1 MIGRIWLV
9 AGAALVLFVVIWF
22 FALWLPASRELDDA
36 NDELDAAEATIQELE
51 QERER
56 LRIATEDAPV
66 IQTQLRTLEAAIPGR
81 PDLADFMLSLSEAEV
96 ASGLQI
102 VAVTTGEPSEDS
114 PGLTTIP
121 VDLELNGG
129 YFQLLD
135 FINRVT
141 QAQRLYVI
149 DGLDVESLAE
159 EASTTPPDLAVTL
172 LGRVFTTVPADDV
185 DVPERIVLSDGAGQ

>member
-9 AGAALVLFVVIWF
+9 AGAALVLLVIVWF

-56 LRIATEDAPV
+56 LRVATEDAPV

-96 ASGLQI
+96 ASGLEI
-102 VAVTTGEPSEDS
+102 VSVTTGEPREES

-149 DGLDVESLAE
+149 DALDIESLAE

-172 LGRVFTTVPADDV
+172 VGRVFTTVPADDV
-185 DVPERIVLSDGAGQ
+185 TVPEEVVLPGGTGP

>member
-1 MIGRIWLV
+1 VIGRIWLV
-9 AGAALVLFVVIWF
+9 AGAALVLLVIVWF

-56 LRIATEDAPV
+56 LRVATEDAPV

-96 ASGLQI
+96 ASGLEI
-102 VAVTTGEPSEDS
+102 VSVTTGEPREES

-149 DGLDVESLAE
+149 DALDIESLAE

-172 LGRVFTTVPADDV
+172 VGRVFTTVPADDV
-185 DVPERIVLSDGAGQ
+185 TVPEEVVLPGGTGP

>member
-1 MIGRIWLV
+1 VIGRIWLV
-9 AGAALVLFVVIWF
+9 AGAALVLLVIIWF

-56 LRIATEDAPV
+56 LRVATEDAPV

-96 ASGLQI
+96 ASGLEI
-102 VAVTTGEPSEDS
+102 VSVTTGEPREES

-149 DGLDVESLAE
+149 DALDIESLAE

-172 LGRVFTTVPADDV
+172 VGRVFTTVPADDV
-185 DVPERIVLSDGAGQ
+185 TVPEEVVLPGGTGP

>member
-1 MIGRIWLV
+1 VIGRIWIIAAAVLVVLV
-9 AGAALVLFVVIWF
+9 AIWF

-36 NDELDAAEATIQELE
+36 NDELDAAEATIDELE

-56 LRIATEDAPV
+56 LRLATEDAPV

-81 PDLADFMLSLSEAEV
+81 PDLADFMLSLSEAEL

-102 VAVTTGEPSEDS
+102 VAVTTGEPSEES
-114 PGLTTIP
+114 AGLTTIP
-121 VDLELNGG
+121 VNLELNGG

-149 DGLDVESLAE
+149 DALDVESLAE
-159 EASTTPPDLAVTL
+159 EAATTPPDLAVTL
-172 LGRVFTTVPADDV
+172 VGRVFTTVPAADV
-185 DVPERIVLSDGAGQ
+185 AVPERIVVSDGTGQ

>member
-1 MIGRIWLV
+1 
-9 AGAALVLFVVIWF
+9 
-22 FALWLPASRELDDA
+22 
-36 NDELDAAEATIQELE
+36 
-51 QERER
+51 
-56 LRIATEDAPV
+56 
-66 IQTQLRTLEAAIPGR
+66 
-81 PDLADFMLSLSEAEV
+81 
-96 ASGLQI
+96 
-102 VAVTTGEPSEDS
+102 
-114 PGLTTIP
+114 LTTIP

-149 DGLDVESLAE
+149 DALDIESLAE

-185 DVPERIVLSDGAGQ
+185 TVPEEVVLPAGTGP

>member
-1 MIGRIWLV
+1 VIGRIWLV
-9 AGAALVLFVVIWF
+9 AGAALVLLVIVWF

-56 LRIATEDAPV
+56 LRVATEDAPV

-96 ASGLQI
+96 ASGLEI
-102 VAVTTGEPSEDS
+102 VSVTTGEPREES

-149 DGLDVESLAE
+149 DALDIESLAE

-185 DVPERIVLSDGAGQ
+185 TVPEEVVLPGGTGP